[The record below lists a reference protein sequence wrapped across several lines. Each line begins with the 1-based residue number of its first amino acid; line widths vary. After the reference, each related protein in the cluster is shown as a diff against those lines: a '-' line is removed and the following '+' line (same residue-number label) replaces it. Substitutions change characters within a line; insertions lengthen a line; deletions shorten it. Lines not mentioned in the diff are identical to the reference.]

1 MAWGN
6 AHNSAGTG
14 EALLDGTTR
23 MAQYTVQVD
32 DAVAKTI
39 REDARR
45 RGVSE
50 EQCASQILAA
60 HHQELVQFP
69 DGVLRDGR
77 KKVIDILSQIPCLKR
92 FDSSGVD
99 FRYWWVSFEIDEGS
113 PIAALVIR
121 RLGYLLN
128 TESAEMML
136 PTVFKPTPDESADAP
151 MRWQIASTAARLDPA
166 DVEQWLRGNLPQPIS
181 EEQSWLREDL

>member
-1 MAWGN
+1 MVLYN
-6 AHNSAGTG
+6 
-14 EALLDGTTR
+14 
-23 MAQYTVQVD
+23 VQVD

-39 REDARR
+39 RQHARR

-50 EQCASQILAA
+50 EQCASEILAT
-60 HHQELVQFP
+60 HHQEYVQFP

-77 KKVIDILSQIPCLKR
+77 KKVIGLLSQIPCLRR
-92 FDSSGVD
+92 FNSSGID

-113 PIAALVIR
+113 PIAAQVIR

-136 PTVFKPTPDESADAP
+136 PTVFKAIPEKAGDAP
-151 MRWQIASTAARLDPA
+151 MCWEISSTAARLDPA
-166 DVEQWLRGNLPQPIS
+166 EVERWLRDKLPQPIS
-181 EEQSWLREDL
+181 EEQSWLREHDSDVSPKEER